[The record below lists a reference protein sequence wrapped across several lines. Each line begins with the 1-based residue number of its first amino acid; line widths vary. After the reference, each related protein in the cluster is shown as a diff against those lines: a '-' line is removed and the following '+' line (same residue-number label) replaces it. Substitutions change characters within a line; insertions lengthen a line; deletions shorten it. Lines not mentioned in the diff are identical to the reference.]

1 MFLRT
6 EIEMHVNKRWG
17 HLFEKQIN
25 VFSCDICKKEF
36 KRSRNVQNAQF
47 CGRKC
52 FFISAKSGSVKEK
65 RESTNIAR
73 YGVKTL
79 SLLKSSNEKMI
90 ETRIEK
96 FGTAAPIHHHNET
109 KQKFQQ
115 TMNERYGASHP
126 LQAEHCKQ
134 KRKASV
140 IEKFGMDPLAL
151 PENRLHLSE
160 AGQKGY
166 EALYRKM
173 KSKMLSNPER
183 LLSEWVHTYYG
194 ENDVEGQK
202 KVCYD
207 GKKSWL
213 IDLYVKSLDVYIQ
226 LDGEFWH
233 GLDKPL
239 NLISDRAKENYL
251 KDRKMDEWFIK
262 NGLRLVRITDKQ
274 WLALCERNA
283 CNEFAKALGG

>member
-1 MFLRT
+1 
-6 EIEMHVNKRWG
+6 
-17 HLFEKQIN
+17 
-25 VFSCDICKKEF
+25 
-36 KRSRNVQNAQF
+36 
-47 CGRKC
+47 
-52 FFISAKSGSVKEK
+52 
-65 RESTNIAR
+65 
-73 YGVKTL
+73 
-79 SLLKSSNEKMI
+79 
-90 ETRIEK
+90 
-96 FGTAAPIHHHNET
+96 
-109 KQKFQQ
+109 
-115 TMNERYGASHP
+115 
-126 LQAEHCKQ
+126 
-134 KRKASV
+134 
-140 IEKFGMDPLAL
+140 
-151 PENRLHLSE
+151 
-160 AGQKGY
+160 
-166 EALYRKM
+166 M